1 MFKQIYKVKYGLI
14 VIVKKKNGYFVL
26 SKKGKNLGGPYP
38 SRIKALKRL
47 KQVEFFKNK
56 D

>member
-14 VIVKKKNGYFVL
+14 VIVKKKNGYFVV
-26 SKKGKNLGGPYP
+26 SKGKKNLGGPYP
-38 SRIKALKRL
+38 SRIQALKRL

-56 D
+56 